1 MNQTSLFD
9 ESFGAFFQSLDE
21 KQPQPPEVPAVA
33 VYYDP
38 NQLELSLGNSQR
50 H

>member
-1 MNQTSLFD
+1 MNQASLFD
-9 ESFGAFFQSLDE
+9 ESFGAFFTSLDSSKPKPE
-21 KQPQPPEVPAVA
+21 EVPAV
-33 VYYDP
+33 VVSNDP